1 MGNDAPFLIDVTRTI
16 WRRWTG
22 RRPTGIDRV
31 CLAYLQH
38 FASRAQAVIQSPRLR
53 RILNRRASQA
63 LFDMLLADDKDFRQ
77 CFIGLVAKQ
86 AWAAMRSLP
95 GGGRL
100 YLNVGH
106 TGLDKPG
113 FGNWTKHAHVRPVY
127 MVHDLIPITHPEYCR
142 AGEALKHRLRISTM
156 LETGSAIIGNSQATL
171 DVLNNFANS
180 EDLPALPQIPCW
192 LGTEPLRSMPDAF
205 QHAERPYFVI
215 LGTIEGRKNHRLL
228 LNIWA
233 ELIRELG
240 PSTPQLRIIGQRG
253 WEADQVFAML
263 DRTPVLQGHVVEIN
277 DCSDTELADHLLH
290 ARALLF
296 PSMAEG
302 YGLPLVEALGAGIP
316 AIASDIP
323 VFLEIAGDVPDY
335 LSPLDGIGWKQ
346 VIYDYMALGSPKHSA
361 QLERLADYHV
371 PDWQTH
377 FRTIDQWLD
386 NLPMHR
392 TAGTLHPVGSKPA
405 SRSNPLL

>member
-1 MGNDAPFLIDVTRTI
+1 MSNDAPLLIDVTRMI
-16 WRRWTG
+16 WRRWTQH
-22 RRPTGIDRV
+22 RPTGIDRV

-38 FASRAQAVIQSPRLR
+38 FAPRAQAVIQSPRFR
-53 RILNRRASQA
+53 RILDRRASQE
-63 LFDMLLADDKDFRQ
+63 LFDVLLNEDKEFGQ
-77 CFIGLVAKQ
+77 CFVRLAAKG

-113 FGNWTKHAHVRPVY
+113 FGDWIKHAYVRPVY

-142 AGEALKHRLRISTM
+142 DGEAAKHRLRIRTM

-171 DVLNNFANS
+171 DVLNSFACS
-180 EDLPALPQIPCW
+180 ESLPALPQIPCW
-192 LGTEPLRSMPDAF
+192 LGSIPLISMPDALPRS
-205 QHAERPYFVI
+205 ERPYFVI
-215 LGTIEGRKNHRLL
+215 LGTIEGRKNHLLL

-233 ELIRELG
+233 ELVRELG
-240 PSTPQLRIIGQRG
+240 QFAPQLRIIGQRG
-253 WEADQVFAML
+253 WEADQVFATL
-263 DRTPVLQGHVVEIN
+263 DRAPMLKGHVVEIN
-277 DCSDTELADHLLH
+277 DCTDTELADHLFH

-316 AIASDIP
+316 VIASNIS
-323 VFLEIAGDVPDY
+323 VFREIAGDVPDY

-346 VIYDYMALGSPKHSA
+346 VIYDYMAMESPKHST
-361 QLERLADYHV
+361 QLERLADYHM

-377 FRTIDQWLD
+377 FRTIDHWLD
-386 NLPMHR
+386 NLLEPQP
-392 TAGTLHPVGSKPA
+392 AGALHPVGS
-405 SRSNPLL
+405 